1 MSAARAKRKKPKKR
15 ARPRIEKQEVIK
27 EVPTKSFEK
36 IRLTELRY
44 FDNPHDFVD
53 VRVFRRGWD
62 DDREVLHPTKNGVHM
77 KKADFK
83 RLCQAYFFNLI
94 RKKL

>member
-1 MSAARAKRKKPKKR
+1 MTAPSPKRKKVKKEVR
-15 ARPRIEKQEVIK
+15 SRIEKQEVIK
-27 EVPTKSFEK
+27 EVDTKSFEK

-62 DDREVLHPTKNGVHM
+62 EDREIMHPTKNGVHM
-77 KKADFK
+77 KKEDPD
-83 RLCQAYFFNLI
+83 I
-94 RKKL
+94 